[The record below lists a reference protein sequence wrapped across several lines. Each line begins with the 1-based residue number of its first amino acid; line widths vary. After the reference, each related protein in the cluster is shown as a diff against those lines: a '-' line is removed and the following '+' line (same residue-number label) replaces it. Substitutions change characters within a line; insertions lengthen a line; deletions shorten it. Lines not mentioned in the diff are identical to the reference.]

1 MWFKITFNWDLAP
14 IFPLYAQ
21 VKIAH
26 HNSSPCLSSQ
36 SPLFFLKTNCQL
48 IFIVGIRG
56 DLPSLWSFTRHSTVP
71 PAEAQGC
78 LECRYVCRTFRRSTI
93 TVCRNV
99 TLLCQT
105 VRAKMAPK
113 LWDVFSCGEKRTLSP
128 SWKYSSHRMKFI
140 IELQM

>member
-1 MWFKITFNWDLAP
+1 MSFNA
-14 IFPLYAQ
+14 
-21 VKIAH
+21 V
-26 HNSSPCLSSQ
+26 SPS
-36 SPLFFLKTNCQL
+36 FLKTNCQL

-56 DLPSLWSFTRHSTVP
+56 DLPSLWSFSRHSTVP

-78 LECRYVCRTFRRSTI
+78 LECRYVCRTFRRSSI

-113 LWDVFSCGEKRTLSP
+113 LWDVLSCGGKKNTFTILEIFISP
-128 SWKYSSHRMKFI
+128 HEIYNRIANVANVFFYSDRNSSSPPRRNHY
-140 IELQM
+140 